1 MESTAVL
8 NKFRKVGRKPK
19 DTTRN
24 SKVIVKINKKE
35 AEEKQEEA
43 KKLIES
49 GKPELTNE
57 WVL

>member
-8 NKFRKVGRKPK
+8 NKFRKVVRKPK

-24 SKVIVKINKKE
+24 SKVIVKINKNE

-43 KKLIES
+43 KKLIEN
-49 GKPELTNE
+49 GKPELPKE
-57 WVL
+57 WIL